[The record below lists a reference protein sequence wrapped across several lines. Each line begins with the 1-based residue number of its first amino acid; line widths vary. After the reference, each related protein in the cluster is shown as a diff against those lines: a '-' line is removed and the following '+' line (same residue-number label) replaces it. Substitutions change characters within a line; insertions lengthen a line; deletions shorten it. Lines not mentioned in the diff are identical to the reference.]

1 MPRKILLS
9 IGLAAICASFQSSAS
24 EDYYSV
30 EIKGPDGVSV
40 PSVTGSHRPIQ
51 PKVNVVQRKVDPKKE
66 MVRGYAPVPGSDS
79 AFSSFKY
86 PKGVDAE
93 ASAGTAEVKKGE
105 LFWTFASRTLDKSS
119 GANINQQL
127 AAIFRK
133 NIKCFPDG
141 RYTISES
148 SECRTLALP
157 TKEQALAEN
166 SADAA
171 RMLHNNGIT
180 KKEWDSVVS
189 QIGTA
194 KSDLAAKEDAV
205 KKAEAEKAAAEK
217 AAKAEAEKEKVS
229 DAELTLRSPNG
240 KPAVIVKD
248 GKLTEEAVDEG
259 VSSLADGSPK
269 IVSDSAA
276 APAPVSGSGSAS
288 ADDGVELTSDGKMI
302 KEVDGTKVIYDGNT
316 ITAVGNG
323 GGNESASAGSAP
335 APAQPSSVQAG
346 SSEAVPGAVA
356 GSRIVMRPNEAPV
369 VTNSD
374 GSSSVS
380 AGGGAAPSAASSGEI
395 KDLKASIEA
404 LRADNQALRKELKQT
419 LSALS
424 EKLDSGIAEDGS
436 QPSGE
441 RGGFS
446 TAFTAVFSILLALLC
461 CVLGFF
467 IYKSRRTARI
477 VHQAEAEDDM
487 LVDSD
492 DNFDHL
498 MTQGMV
504 PDAAAA
510 GGAAPQA
517 DKGKK
522 GVDGTV
528 MSGEEQPAPVVGDT
542 VGSADAPVKPVET
555 TAPEA
560 PQAGEASDS
569 GAAFEPLDE
578 SDFLK
583 ENGDGGAPAAE
594 AAESSAAAA
603 GVDEAYVEQQLKLAD
618 AYLKLNNDDD
628 AKKVISDLLSTADGA
643 AADRIRQMA
652 EAAGLGS
659 LLGEK
664 S

>member
-259 VSSLADGSPK
+259 VSSP
-269 IVSDSAA
+269 
-276 APAPVSGSGSAS
+276 
-288 ADDGVELTSDGKMI
+288 
-302 KEVDGTKVIYDGNT
+302 
-316 ITAVGNG
+316 
-323 GGNESASAGSAP
+323 
-335 APAQPSSVQAG
+335 
-346 SSEAVPGAVA
+346 
-356 GSRIVMRPNEAPV
+356 
-369 VTNSD
+369 
-374 GSSSVS
+374 
-380 AGGGAAPSAASSGEI
+380 
-395 KDLKASIEA
+395 
-404 LRADNQALRKELKQT
+404 
-419 LSALS
+419 
-424 EKLDSGIAEDGS
+424 
-436 QPSGE
+436 
-441 RGGFS
+441 
-446 TAFTAVFSILLALLC
+446 C
-461 CVLGFF
+461 
-467 IYKSRRTARI
+467 
-477 VHQAEAEDDM
+477 
-487 LVDSD
+487 
-492 DNFDHL
+492 
-498 MTQGMV
+498 
-504 PDAAAA
+504 
-510 GGAAPQA
+510 
-517 DKGKK
+517 
-522 GVDGTV
+522 
-528 MSGEEQPAPVVGDT
+528 
-542 VGSADAPVKPVET
+542 
-555 TAPEA
+555 
-560 PQAGEASDS
+560 
-569 GAAFEPLDE
+569 
-578 SDFLK
+578 
-583 ENGDGGAPAAE
+583 
-594 AAESSAAAA
+594 
-603 GVDEAYVEQQLKLAD
+603 
-618 AYLKLNNDDD
+618 
-628 AKKVISDLLSTADGA
+628 
-643 AADRIRQMA
+643 
-652 EAAGLGS
+652 
-659 LLGEK
+659 
-664 S
+664 

>member
-1 MPRKILLS
+1 
-9 IGLAAICASFQSSAS
+9 
-24 EDYYSV
+24 
-30 EIKGPDGVSV
+30 
-40 PSVTGSHRPIQ
+40 
-51 PKVNVVQRKVDPKKE
+51 
-66 MVRGYAPVPGSDS
+66 
-79 AFSSFKY
+79 
-86 PKGVDAE
+86 
-93 ASAGTAEVKKGE
+93 
-105 LFWTFASRTLDKSS
+105 
-119 GANINQQL
+119 
-127 AAIFRK
+127 
-133 NIKCFPDG
+133 
-141 RYTISES
+141 
-148 SECRTLALP
+148 
-157 TKEQALAEN
+157 
-166 SADAA
+166 
-171 RMLHNNGIT
+171 
-180 KKEWDSVVS
+180 
-189 QIGTA
+189 
-194 KSDLAAKEDAV
+194 
-205 KKAEAEKAAAEK
+205 
-217 AAKAEAEKEKVS
+217 
-229 DAELTLRSPNG
+229 
-240 KPAVIVKD
+240 
-248 GKLTEEAVDEG
+248 
-259 VSSLADGSPK
+259 
-269 IVSDSAA
+269 
-276 APAPVSGSGSAS
+276 
-288 ADDGVELTSDGKMI
+288 
-302 KEVDGTKVIYDGNT
+302 
-316 ITAVGNG
+316 
-323 GGNESASAGSAP
+323 
-335 APAQPSSVQAG
+335 
-346 SSEAVPGAVA
+346 
-356 GSRIVMRPNEAPV
+356 MRPNEAPV

-380 AGGGAAPSAASSGEI
+380 AGGAAAPSAASSGEI

-664 S
+664 A